1 MLLNILPGLPSGTNF
16 MSINRNH
23 RSRRGFTLVE
33 IMIVVAIIG
42 LLAAVAIPNFVKART
57 TAQRS
62 ACIRN
67 LQQIDGAKER
77 WALEYRAGAG
87 ATLVETEIYDYIKGG
102 KPECPA
108 GGEYSLNAL
117 GTPPSC
123 TEPGHTLVKEPAN
136 EP

>member
-1 MLLNILPGLPSGTNF
+1 MIIKRNQP
-16 MSINRNH
+16 INT
-23 RSRRGFTLVE
+23 GFTLVE

-57 TAQRS
+57 TAQRN

-77 WALEYRAGAG
+77 WALEYRKGRADAIV
-87 ATLVETEIYDYIKGG
+87 ASEINEYIKGG
-102 KPECPA
+102 APECPA
-108 GGEYSLNAL
+108 GGEYSYNAL

-123 TEPGHTLVKEPAN
+123 TEPGHTLVKGATEQPAN
-136 EP
+136 